1 MSSSS
6 VSIHS
11 FCVPFFSGPLIP
23 HRHRRRVLKF
33 TVCTHTYTVRMTGDT
48 LLAKGQT
55 AHGLRDTQIAC
66 VQVGVW
72 LCETEQSRESIQADN
87 NEYKI
92 YKVFLLYV
100 HNRSLNCMPTTHIL
114 LLLLCLTGQGRNLTQ
129 SELVGAS
136 SFTKNT
142 LYSILISYCPIST
155 LDGELHL
162 LVHLAIRPPPPADPL
177 RQLNTRS
184 MKA

>member
-1 MSSSS
+1 
-6 VSIHS
+6 
-11 FCVPFFSGPLIP
+11 
-23 HRHRRRVLKF
+23 
-33 TVCTHTYTVRMTGDT
+33 MTGDT

-55 AHGLRDTQIAC
+55 AQGLRDTLTAC

-72 LCETEQSRESIQADN
+72 LCGTKQSRESIQADN

-114 LLLLCLTGQGRNLTQ
+114 LLTFQGRNLTQ

-142 LYSILISYCPIST
+142 LYSILISPIST

-162 LVHLAIRPPPPADPL
+162 LVHLAIRPPTPADPL

>member
-1 MSSSS
+1 
-6 VSIHS
+6 
-11 FCVPFFSGPLIP
+11 
-23 HRHRRRVLKF
+23 
-33 TVCTHTYTVRMTGDT
+33 MTGDT

-55 AHGLRDTQIAC
+55 AQGLRDTLTAC

-72 LCETEQSRESIQADN
+72 LCGTEQSRESIQADN

-114 LLLLCLTGQGRNLTQ
+114 LLFLLCLTVQGRNLTQ

-162 LVHLAIRPPPPADPL
+162 LVHLAIRPLTPADPL